1 MIKKKCFRVK
11 NLLLVMTLVC
21 SGVSVSAQEK
31 LSLTLDKAIEIAL
44 SENPTIKVAGQEI
57 ALKKESMK
65 EAYAGLFP
73 EASIAGSYS
82 RVIEK
87 QTMAMK
93 FGGTPMKIKVGTANS
108 YNAGLQLALPVY
120 APALYKAINLSE
132 TDVKLAVEKS
142 RASKLDMINEVTK
155 AYYQL
160 LLAQDSYEVLKKSFA
175 QSEANFNVVNA
186 KYEQGRVSEYDKIR
200 AEVQVRSLKPSVV
213 SAGNGVNLATL
224 QLKVL
229 MGVDAALGIEVTGNL
244 KDYEQEMYVA
254 ALSTDPVSLEN
265 NSALK
270 QLDLNKKML
279 DNTLSLT
286 RTNFLPTL
294 AASFNYSYSSLND
307 DYKIA
312 HYEWF
317 PYSSV
322 GLNLSIPLFKAS
334 NYTKIKKVK
343 IQMNQLVEN
352 RNYTEK
358 QLKMQ
363 ATSYMNNM
371 QASAE
376 QIESN
381 KENVKQAVK
390 GREIAQKRYEVGA
403 GTILEL
409 NDSEVSL
416 TQAELTYNQSIYDYL
431 TSKAD
436 LDKLIGKDIE
446 SKK

>member
-1 MIKKKCFRVK
+1 
-11 NLLLVMTLVC
+11 
-21 SGVSVSAQEK
+21 
-31 LSLTLDKAIEIAL
+31 
-44 SENPTIKVAGQEI
+44 
-57 ALKKESMK
+57 
-65 EAYAGLFP
+65 
-73 EASIAGSYS
+73 
-82 RVIEK
+82 
-87 QTMAMK
+87 
-93 FGGTPMKIKVGTANS
+93 
-108 YNAGLQLALPVY
+108 
-120 APALYKAINLSE
+120 E
-132 TDVKLAVEKS
+132 TDVNLAVEKS

-175 QSEANFNVVNA
+175 QSEANFAVVNA

-213 SAGNGVNLATL
+213 SAGNGVNLALL

-229 MGVDAALGIEVTGNL
+229 MGVSASLEIEVEGNL

-254 ALSTDPVSLEN
+254 ALSNDPVSIEN

-279 DNTLSLT
+279 ENTLSLT

-307 DYKIA
+307 DYNIA

>member
-21 SGVSVSAQEK
+21 SGVSLSAQEK

-44 SENPTIKVAGQEI
+44 SENPTMKVAGQEI
-57 ALKKESMK
+57 ELKKESKK

-73 EASIAGSYS
+73 EASIVGAYS

-93 FGGTPMKIKVGTANS
+93 FGGSAMKIKVGTTNS

-132 TDVKLAVEKS
+132 TDVNLAVEKS

-175 QSEANFNVVNA
+175 QSEANYAVVNA

-200 AEVQVRSLKPSVV
+200 AEVQVRTLKPSVV
-213 SAGNGVNLATL
+213 SAANGVNLALL

-229 MGVDAALGIEVTGNL
+229 MGVSASLDVEVKGNL

-254 ALSTDPVSLEN
+254 ALSSEPVNLDN
-265 NSALK
+265 NSTLI

-286 RTNFLPTL
+286 KTNFLPTV

-312 HYEWF
+312 HYEWY

-334 NYTKIKKVK
+334 NFTKIKKVK

-358 QLKMQ
+358 QLEMQ
-363 ATSYMNNM
+363 AKSYMNNM

-381 KENVKQAVK
+381 KENVKKAVK
-390 GREIAQKRYEVGA
+390 GCEIAQKRYEVGA

-436 LDKLIGKDIE
+436 LDKLVGKDMN
-446 SKK
+446 SKN

>member
-1 MIKKKCFRVK
+1 MIKKKCFKVK
-11 NLLLVMTLVC
+11 TLLLVMTLVG
-21 SGVSVSAQEK
+21 SGITMNAQEK

-65 EAYAGLFP
+65 EAYSGLFP
-73 EASIAGSYS
+73 EASIVGSYS

-93 FGGTPMKIKVGTANS
+93 FGGTPMKIKVGTENS
-108 YNAGLQLALPVY
+108 YNAGLQLSLPVY

-132 TDVKLAVEKS
+132 TDVNLAVEKS

-254 ALSTDPVSLEN
+254 ALSSDPVSLEN

-312 HYEWF
+312 HYEWY

-334 NYTKIKKVK
+334 NFTKIKKVK

-363 ATSYMNNM
+363 ATSYIDNM

-381 KENVKQAVK
+381 KENVKQAIK
-390 GREIAQKRYEVGA
+390 GREIAKKRYEVGA

-436 LDKLIGKDIE
+436 LNKLIGKDIQTQ
-446 SKK
+446 K

>member
-21 SGVSVSAQEK
+21 SGVSLSAQEK

-44 SENPTIKVAGQEI
+44 SENPTMKVAGQEI
-57 ALKKESMK
+57 ELKKESKK

-73 EASIAGSYS
+73 EASIVGAYS

-93 FGGTPMKIKVGTANS
+93 IGGSAMKIKVGTTNS

-132 TDVKLAVEKS
+132 TDVNLAVEKS

-175 QSEANFNVVNA
+175 QSEANYAVVNA

-200 AEVQVRSLKPSVV
+200 AEVQVRTLKPSVV
-213 SAGNGVNLATL
+213 SAANGVNLALL

-229 MGVDAALGIEVTGNL
+229 MGVSASLDVEVKGNL

-254 ALSTDPVSLEN
+254 ALSSEPVNLDN
-265 NSALK
+265 NSTLI

-286 RTNFLPTL
+286 KTNFLPTV

-312 HYEWF
+312 HYEWY

-334 NYTKIKKVK
+334 NFTKIKKVK

-358 QLKMQ
+358 QLEMQ
-363 ATSYMNNM
+363 AKSYMNNM

-381 KENVKQAVK
+381 KENVKKAVK
-390 GREIAQKRYEVGA
+390 GCEIAQKRYEVGA

-436 LDKLIGKDIE
+436 LDKLVGKDMN

>member
-11 NLLLVMTLVC
+11 NLLLVITLVC

-93 FGGTPMKIKVGTANS
+93 FGGSAMKIKVGTANS

-132 TDVKLAVEKS
+132 TDVNLAVEKS

-175 QSEANFNVVNA
+175 QSEANFAVVNA

-213 SAGNGVNLATL
+213 SAGNGVNLALL

-229 MGVDAALGIEVTGNL
+229 MGVSASLEIEVEGNL

-254 ALSTDPVSLEN
+254 ALSNDPVSIEN

-279 DNTLSLT
+279 ENTLSLT

-307 DYKIA
+307 DYNIA

>member
-1 MIKKKCFRVK
+1 MIKKKCFKVK
-11 NLLLVMTLVC
+11 TLLLVMALAW
-21 SGVSVSAQEK
+21 SGITMNAQEK

-57 ALKKESMK
+57 ALKKESK
-65 EAYAGLFP
+65 REAYAGLFP
-73 EASIAGSYS
+73 EASIVGSYS

-93 FGGTPMKIKVGTANS
+93 FGDTPMKIKVGTENS
-108 YNAGLQLALPVY
+108 YNAGLQVSLPVY
-120 APALYKAINLSE
+120 APALYKTINLSE
-132 TDVKLAVEKS
+132 TDVMLAVEKS
-142 RASKLDMINEVTK
+142 RASKLDMVNEVTK

-229 MGVDAALGIEVTGNL
+229 MGVEAALGIEVTGNL

-254 ALSTDPVSLEN
+254 ALSIDPVSLDN
-265 NSALK
+265 NSTLK

-279 DNTLSLT
+279 DNTLSIT
-286 RTNFLPTL
+286 RTSFMPTV

-307 DYKIA
+307 NFDIA
-312 HYEWF
+312 HYDWY

-334 NYTKIKKVK
+334 NFTKVKKVK
-343 IQMNQLVEN
+343 IQMDQLVQN

-358 QLKMQ
+358 QLEMQ
-363 ATSYMNNM
+363 ATSYIDNM

-403 GTILEL
+403 GTILEM
-409 NDSEVSL
+409 NDSEVAL

-436 LDKLIGKDIE
+436 LDKLVGKDI
-446 SKK
+446 KIQK